1 MLEILL
7 KSNEYKEVTLNLEQ
21 NILLI
26 GKDNIFKTKILNDL
40 KDGFNGKN
48 KNMFINGTI
57 LNYKDYNFINIDEE
71 NDFFTEFKFSKNNI
85 LKQIIYDDIIN
96 KIDDREITD
105 CANEIFDIIDNK
117 LNKLLDKNINK
128 ELDNNI
134 SFQIEIPSINS
145 IIDKFTNIYIDEKLI
160 DDREITKSMKRKFL
174 YQLYFWKIK
183 LNKDKNNIIIIDNFD
198 VYFNHDEV
206 INILRK
212 INKLT
217 CENCHFI
224 LTTSSN
230 IFEYIDLNIF
240 NVYKLNNSIIP
251 LKNIDYAIKNYII
264 KQEYN
269 KIRDK
274 SIDYE
279 YFFRNS
285 EKLIQHDEIL
295 KIKNRLFNRYPDII
309 GKVLNS
315 SSIKFV
321 SSKPQNITSEY
332 IICQD
337 KDMQNLFSE
346 IALKFID

>member
-1 MLEILL
+1 M
-7 KSNEYKEVTLNLEQ
+7 
-21 NILLI
+21 
-26 GKDNIFKTKILNDL
+26 
-40 KDGFNGKN
+40 
-48 KNMFINGTI
+48 
-57 LNYKDYNFINIDEE
+57 
-71 NDFFTEFKFSKNNI
+71 
-85 LKQIIYDDIIN
+85 
-96 KIDDREITD
+96 
-105 CANEIFDIIDNK
+105 
-117 LNKLLDKNINK
+117 
-128 ELDNNI
+128 
-134 SFQIEIPSINS
+134 
-145 IIDKFTNIYIDEKLI
+145 
-160 DDREITKSMKRKFL
+160 
-174 YQLYFWKIK
+174 
-183 LNKDKNNIIIIDNFD
+183 
-198 VYFNHDEV
+198 
-206 INILRK
+206 RK

-217 CENCHFI
+217 CKNCHFI

-264 KQEYN
+264 KQEYD

-309 GKVLNS
+309 GKILNS